1 MKRKIPAVLA
11 LLLTLVGSA
20 YLSATPVRPPCDD
33 EVRALGKLMGML
45 CSDEWQCSYNC
56 SSGDLSEIVCE
67 CDE

>member
-11 LLLTLVGSA
+11 LVITLAASS

-33 EVRALGKLMGML
+33 EVTALGQLLSMICG
-45 CSDEWQCSYNC
+45 DEWHCSYNC
-56 SSGDLSEIVCE
+56 SSGNLSDIVCE